1 MGLLNKLTGEG
12 SVYSYGNGQTPTIN
26 PGATQQSKLHA
37 DGNTPGYSL
46 DGSDF
51 AEVNAAYQA
60 YNDGMPNFLPPPSG
74 LDING
79 VVPVGP
85 LNDPSTPSI
94 NNSFSQGQYLNNLP
108 G

>member
-1 MGLLNKLTGEG
+1 MGLKDMLLNQGTPL
-12 SVYSYGNGQTPTIN
+12 SYGNGSTPVTN
-26 PGATQQSKLHA
+26 QGATQQSKLHA
-37 DGNTPGYSL
+37 DGNTAGYSL

-51 AEVNAAYQA
+51 QDVNSAYQQ
-60 YNDGMPNFLPPPSG
+60 YNDGVGNFLPQPSL

-79 VVPVGP
+79 QTPVGP
-85 LNDPSTPSI
+85 LSDPNVPSI

>member
-1 MGLLNKLTGEG
+1 MGLLNKLTGQG
-12 SVYSYGNGQTPTIN
+12 SVYSYGNGQTPPTN

-37 DGNTPGYSL
+37 DGNTPGYSI

-51 AEVNAAYQA
+51 GEVNDAYQS
-60 YNDGMPNFLPPPSG
+60 YNDGVVNFLPQPSL

-79 VVPVGP
+79 ITPVGP
-85 LNDPSTPSI
+85 LSDPNTPSI
-94 NNSFSQGQYLNNLP
+94 NNSFANGQYLNNLP

>member
-1 MGLLNKLTGEG
+1 MGLLNLLTGQG
-12 SVYSYGNGQTPTIN
+12 SVLSYGNGQTPAVN
-26 PGATQQSKLHA
+26 QGATQQSKLHA
-37 DGNTPGYSL
+37 DGNQPGYSL

-51 AEVNAAYQA
+51 ADVNNAYQL
-60 YNDGMPNFLPPPSG
+60 YNDGSGNFLPLPSN

-79 VVPVGP
+79 INPVGP
-85 LNDPSTPSI
+85 LSDPNTPSI